1 MGLMKISP
9 ELNEDL
15 EIRNLMFKWLTSEC
29 DAVISDPI
37 DNSPYSID
45 YLINGED
52 IPEGKR
58 QFWLQITHIVD
69 GVMAIRLC
77 K

>member
-1 MGLMKISP
+1 MGLLKVSP
-9 ELNEDL
+9 ELNEDK
-15 EIRNLMFKWLTSEC
+15 EIMNLMFKWLTSEC

-37 DNSPYSID
+37 DHYPFSID

-52 IPEGKR
+52 IPSGKK
-58 QFWLQITHIVD
+58 QFWLEVVHVVD
-69 GVMAIRLC
+69 GVMMLTIC

>member
-45 YLINGED
+45 QKEKGNSGC
-52 IPEGKR
+52 R
-58 QFWLQITHIVD
+58 
-69 GVMAIRLC
+69 
-77 K
+77 